1 MDVILLERIE
11 NLGQMGDTVSVK
23 PGFARNFLL
32 PQKKALRA
40 TKENQ
45 AVFEAQRAQ
54 LEAQNL
60 ERRKEAEQIAGKVE
74 GLKVIMIRSAGDT
87 GQLYGS
93 VTARDIADA
102 VSEAGMT
109 ISRAQVVLDKAIKVL
124 GLHQIRLRLHPEVS
138 IEITVNVARS
148 EAEAETQAATGEM
161 ATTESQMEAEEA
173 AIEEALELAEAA
185 EEAEAAAE
193 DEEGTT
199 PEDAEAAVAE
209 AEEAASDAT
218 ADEEEPKS

>member
-109 ISRAQVVLDKAIKVL
+109 VSRAQVVLDKAIKVL